1 MNVTVVQVV
10 NPLQKL
16 KYVQQHVACFLRNN
30 YWPAKKKEG
39 KKCLK
44 LFISHNSTFEMK
56 REGQAKIIDKN
67 IRLKY

>member
-1 MNVTVVQVV
+1 MNITVVQVV

-39 KKCLK
+39 KSAFKFLYLIIVRLRSSQDYRQK
-44 LFISHNSTFEMK
+44 YQI
-56 REGQAKIIDKN
+56 KILI
-67 IRLKY
+67 L